1 MTFQI
6 STAGPDTDWEAIHA
20 LLTRAFA
27 FMEGR
32 IDPPSS
38 LTRMAA
44 DCLARKAE
52 AETVL
57 LATNPGLIGCLF
69 AKPEGDALYLG
80 KIAIDPDHQGQG
92 VGRALVAAAED
103 LAQQNGQTA
112 LVLETRIELVEN
124 HTAFAHFGFVKTAE
138 TAHPGYDRPTSITM
152 RKVL

>member
-1 MTFQI
+1 MTLRI
-6 STAGPDTDWEAIHA
+6 SKAGPDADWEAIHA

-32 IDPPSS
+32 INPPSS
-38 LTRMAA
+38 LTRIAP
-44 DCLARKAE
+44 DCLALKAE

-69 AKPEGDALYLG
+69 AKPEGNALYLG
-80 KIAIDPDHQGQG
+80 KIAIGPDRQGQG
-92 VGRALVAAAED
+92 IGRTLVAAAED

-112 LVLETRIELVEN
+112 LVLETRIELTEN
-124 HTAFAHFGFVKTAE
+124 HTAFARLGFVKTAE

>member
-1 MTFQI
+1 MTYRI
-6 STAGPDTDWEAIHA
+6 STAGSDADWEAIHA

-27 FMEGR
+27 FMEGQ

-38 LTRMAA
+38 LTRMAP

-57 LATNPGLIGCLF
+57 LATSPGLIGCLF
-69 AKPEGDALYLG
+69 AKPQDGALYLG

-92 VGRALVAAAED
+92 IGRALVTAAEE
-103 LAQQNGQTA
+103 LARQNSQTA
-112 LVLETRIELVEN
+112 LVLETRIELTEN
-124 HTAFAHFGFVKTAE
+124 HAAFARLGFVKTAE